1 MRTAGGVAALAAM
14 ALPLLLSGCSYVFPS
29 KRKLPVPKAP
39 ALVQTVTPE
48 ELVARLNQR
57 WDDLQVL
64 AATVEIVATEYK
76 TAQGVAKDY
85 PSSRAVI
92 VIAKPEMLRVLGT
105 YFGVKIYDLASDGS
119 TFTLEIPS
127 KNLAIR
133 GSATAKAKSKNTW
146 ENLRPSF
153 FFNAMVVRGIQPDEH
168 YFVTSDTETIED
180 PSKKHLNLVPE
191 YILNINRVNPGSMKE
206 TPVRV
211 VTFHRD
217 DLLPYEQDIYNSE
230 GEPQTQVRYE
240 GYRKFDSV
248 VFPSTI
254 IIQNPLD
261 GFRLVLSVESVHQNM
276 KLPEDEFQ
284 VQLPSG
290 IKIQH
295 LE

>member
-57 WDDLQVL
+57 WDDLHVL
-64 AATVEIVATEYK
+64 AATAEIVATEYK

-127 KNLAIR
+127 KNLAIQ

-180 PSKKHLNLVPE
+180 PAKKHLNLVPE
-191 YILNINRVNPGSMKE
+191 YILNINRVNPESMKE

-240 GYRKFDSV
+240 SYRKFDSV
-248 VFPSTI
+248 LFPSTI
-254 IIQNPLD
+254 TITNPLD
-261 GFRLVLSVESVHQNM
+261 GFRLVLTVESVHQNM
-276 KLPEDEFQ
+276 KLPADEFQ
-284 VQLPSG
+284 VQLPQG
-290 IKIQH
+290 IKIQR